1 MKQWKQSAE
10 LAACVLR
17 VTTQIGRQLFS
28 GKNAPSQTPGGLAWL
43 EEFSGLEM
51 TWLLYC
57 AGTAT
62 GCPDSFLRRLA
73 YSESLVPR
81 RELSQWGKS
90 PVQDMSGLGPR

>member
-43 EEFSGLEM
+43 E
-51 TWLLYC
+51 
-57 AGTAT
+57 
-62 GCPDSFLRRLA
+62 DFLA
-73 YSESLVPR
+73 S
-81 RELSQWGKS
+81 K
-90 PVQDMSGLGPR
+90 